1 MSYQPKSLPHKNR
14 PHLVRFFRF
23 GNRIMGCIF
32 RKEIYAGKFSFGMF
46 KTRIFME
53 DPAVEDSFLLA
64 TESTLSC
71 SVDFWELSY
80 ATYAWSSLALLSSF

>member
-1 MSYQPKSLPHKNR
+1 MQES
-14 PHLVRFFRF
+14 FRLE
-23 GNRIMGCIF
+23 C
-32 RKEIYAGKFSFGMF
+32 Y

-53 DPAVEDSFLLA
+53 DPAVEDSFLLV